1 MNQSDYS
8 LFDIFGITSELQ
20 PSPQQLSNEELE
32 MILRL
37 EETKSF
43 AESNNINQPDF
54 SLSNKHGVSFESEQS
69 FSQHCEKV
77 LCSEKAKVSSASNNF
92 DNFGMIHGQ
101 LTDVEFERIL
111 GLGESNVSAESAT
124 QINRSHS
131 DQYMTD
137 WNSLFEQEP
146 IEIDDMFNGHS
157 SHQAPD
163 TQLRNSIISPD
174 SGICDEGLAE
184 SDSSSSTPPTY
195 SQIFEVKDQCLQQKE
210 CYRTSVPKSTPY
222 VFKTNSG
229 LWKNRN
235 YEIVESVR
243 PTSMIPKSDV
253 IKPKVRIREGVRKL
267 QKQKVFKCSKC
278 EFSSYFRDIL
288 DQHIHRT
295 HLQPNQECKQ
305 IQSNER
311 VNFTINGK
319 EKAPHSSVANRA
331 SIRSKKFTCTDC
343 SFPTTD
349 LRIFLNH
356 IFVIHKYR
364 WYKCPICRVCTTSP
378 NASMEHF
385 RKNPDHMIPYGKINS
400 QKKIIQPRR
409 EKKYRYKS
417 DENLNIE
424 VKKEGNKEKIVITP
438 KPHCFKKG
446 NKIEKKFYCEV
457 CEFKTLSYSTLM
469 VHKNRNHNLAMRCPG
484 CFRHL
489 NSIAELIKHLMDS
502 PNHMTTYLRF
512 HL

>member
-124 QINRSHS
+124 LINRSHS

-146 IEIDDMFNGHS
+146 IKIDDMFNGHS

-163 TQLRNSIISPD
+163 TQLQNSIISPD

-184 SDSSSSTPPTY
+184 SDSSSSIPPTY

-311 VNFTINGK
+311 VNFTFNGK

-331 SIRSKKFTCTDC
+331 S
-343 SFPTTD
+343 
-349 LRIFLNH
+349 
-356 IFVIHKYR
+356 
-364 WYKCPICRVCTTSP
+364 
-378 NASMEHF
+378 M
-385 RKNPDHMIPYGKINS
+385 
-400 QKKIIQPRR
+400 
-409 EKKYRYKS
+409 
-417 DENLNIE
+417 
-424 VKKEGNKEKIVITP
+424 
-438 KPHCFKKG
+438 
-446 NKIEKKFYCEV
+446 
-457 CEFKTLSYSTLM
+457 
-469 VHKNRNHNLAMRCPG
+469 
-484 CFRHL
+484 
-489 NSIAELIKHLMDS
+489 
-502 PNHMTTYLRF
+502 
-512 HL
+512 